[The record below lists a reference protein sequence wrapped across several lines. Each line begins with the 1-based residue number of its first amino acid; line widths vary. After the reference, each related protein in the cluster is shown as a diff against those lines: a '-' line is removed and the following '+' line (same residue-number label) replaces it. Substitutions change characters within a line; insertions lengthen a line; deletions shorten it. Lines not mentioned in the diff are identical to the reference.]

1 MSCAGATGRQIDDHI
16 DLLRYPLR
24 YPHARL
30 RWTGHVHRRV
40 GGVKGVRLSESC
52 RRHRQPFQRHDSGV
66 SNVARPAPRETAGAS
81 GQCST
86 SAHRSRFSHAAL
98 ARSSF
103 SSLHFA
109 LCLSGPLQSSYSSK
123 YPGQYAVAV
132 HDDLHVHVP
141 YPDLAI
147 LHSARRVDFFPDP
160 PRSRGRRSLA
170 LGTRGTRTGRSSRV
184 GRDPRAWILAIDF
197 FFSIYRRA
205 SACRFSFCGVVRVDC
220 CGLEPTWFELRFLL
234 FCIKRSFVLHHRPR
248 TCQ

>member
-132 HDDLHVHVP
+132 KYMMTYMYRTKGSASPDQLHGSACS
-141 YPDLAI
+141 LCI
-147 LHSARRVDFFPDP
+147 LLQECILSNYISPHA
-160 PRSRGRRSLA
+160 
-170 LGTRGTRTGRSSRV
+170 TRETVSPT
-184 GRDPRAWILAIDF
+184 PRATAMT
-197 FFSIYRRA
+197 ST
-205 SACRFSFCGVVRVDC
+205 CRVP
-220 CGLEPTWFELRFLL
+220 L
-234 FCIKRSFVLHHRPR
+234 
-248 TCQ
+248 

>member
-132 HDDLHVHVP
+132 HDDLHVHVHVRISSMVLLVAYAFYYRNVFSP
-141 YPDLAI
+141 TIYHHMPRE
-147 LHSARRVDFFPDP
+147 RR
-160 PRSRGRRSLA
+160 
-170 LGTRGTRTGRSSRV
+170 
-184 GRDPRAWILAIDF
+184 
-197 FFSIYRRA
+197 
-205 SACRFSFCGVVRVDC
+205 C
-220 CGLEPTWFELRFLL
+220 LR
-234 FCIKRSFVLHHRPR
+234 HPGP
-248 TCQ
+248 QQ